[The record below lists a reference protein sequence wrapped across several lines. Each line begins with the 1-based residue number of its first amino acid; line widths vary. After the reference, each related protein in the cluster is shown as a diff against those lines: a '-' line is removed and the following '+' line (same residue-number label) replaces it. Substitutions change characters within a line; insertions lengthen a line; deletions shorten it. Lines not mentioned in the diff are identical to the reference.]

1 MILRRFR
8 FYSDSEP
15 ELEQREFGIN
25 KAANKAAKKAWEMGL
40 ARDIQRKA
48 GYVSKD
54 FRTVPKK
61 DMSEALREVREN
73 RRGDVFEW
81 KKLKNINGRINEKA
95 SVIGDGRNAKTLNST
110 YPTSKI
116 PRDNGYYDHSDPYYS
131 PSGGGYSLLKKMIK
145 NR

>member
-8 FYSDSEP
+8 FYSDSKP

-40 ARDIQRKA
+40 AKDIQRKA

-61 DMSEALREVREN
+61 DISSALREVREN
-73 RRGDVFEW
+73 RSGDVSDW
-81 KKLKNINGRINEKA
+81 KKLGNINGRINEKA
-95 SVIGDGRNAKTLNST
+95 SVIGDSRNAKTLNST

-116 PRDNGYYDHSDPYYS
+116 PRNDYYYHSDPYYS
-131 PSGGGYSLLKKMIK
+131 PSGGGYRSLKKMIK